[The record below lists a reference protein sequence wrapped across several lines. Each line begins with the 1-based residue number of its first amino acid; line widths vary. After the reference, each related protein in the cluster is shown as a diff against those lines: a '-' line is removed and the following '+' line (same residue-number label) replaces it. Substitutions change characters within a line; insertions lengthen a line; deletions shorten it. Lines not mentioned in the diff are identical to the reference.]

1 MTFRFKIENRNV
13 GTNMVVSQ
21 KLCTSGFAEGT
32 HARENSI
39 IIWFSSHLFVPLH
52 QKSVSVTHED
62 EERESKTSDTVAGG
76 SLPREDP

>member
-1 MTFRFKIENRNV
+1 M
-13 GTNMVVSQ
+13 VSQ
-21 KLCTSGFAEGT
+21 KLYTSGFVEGI

-62 EERESKTSDTVAGG
+62 EERESKTSDTVAGR